1 MAISEEHMVRIILC
15 TVGIELTY
23 LKGIN
28 SKKWWTICGSQW
40 IMPKLSGRHSCWL
53 DMD

>member
-28 SKKWWTICGSQW
+28 SKNDELYAEVNELC
-40 IMPKLSGRHSCWL
+40 LSYLEDTHA
-53 DMD
+53 D